1 MMPRRSSS
9 SQSESGYILLAV
21 IFMMLLLLIALAVAA
36 PRIAAS
42 IQRDHEA
49 ELVHRGEQYK
59 HAIKLYYKKFGRYP
73 NSIDQLVSTNKMRF
87 LRKRYL
93 DPMTGKDDWKVIHFG
108 EAHIKPLGLFGQP
121 IQNGGL
127 STTAGGSVLG
137 GTPGLT
143 NTNSLGSTSSFGGTS
158 TIAPTGTSTDISGTS
173 STDPSGTT
181 TPGSGSTSA
190 FGGTSAS
197 TFGSG
202 QSLGGAPIVGVVIKD
217 TKASIKE
224 YKKQKHYNEWEFVY
238 DPVEDLMGSV
248 SLLGGGT
255 TNLNGNSGNPNSL
268 SPTSPTSPTSPG
280 TGTGFPSSPSPSPQ
294 Q

>member
-1 MMPRRSSS
+1 MSRRSSS

-42 IQRDHEA
+42 IRRDREA
-49 ELVHRGEQYK
+49 ELIHRGEQYK
-59 HAIKLYYKKFGRYP
+59 RAIKLYYKKFGSYP
-73 NSIDQLVSTNKMRF
+73 NSIAQLENTNKMRF

-127 STTAGGSVLG
+127 STTAGSSVPG

-143 NTNSLGSTSSFGGTS
+143 NPLGNTSSLGETSTLSSTSS
-158 TIAPTGTSTDISGTS
+158 STDTS
-173 STDPSGTT
+173 STPSTDASGST
-181 TPGSGSTSA
+181 TPGSSSTTSS
-190 FGGTSAS
+190 FSGTSAS
-197 TFGSG
+197 AFGSG
-202 QSLGGAPIVGVVIKD
+202 QTLGGAPIVGVVIKD

-238 DPVEDLMGSV
+238 DPVEDMLSAV
-248 SLLGGGT
+248 SLFGGG
-255 TNLNGNSGNPNSL
+255 TNLNGNSSNPNTGAT
-268 SPTSPTSPTSPG
+268 TSPTSPSSP
-280 TGTGFPSSPSPSPQ
+280 TPFSSSPSPSPQ